1 MDLTPLVH
9 LYGMHSTQVTPSR
22 PSSLLPSSAPVLI
35 LDTLKPAEIP
45 LTPDPDGYPSQPAA
59 LHQDVPLSRAPRDPT
74 HSSYPDGD
82 QQLGGIRAETGSR
95 HCPSPDMDRGPSSV
109 SGVSLVVR
117 LYEPYG
123 LRGTAR
129 LSWNPKA
136 LPVQR
141 IVKCNLLEDEQ
152 ADGEV
157 PIEISKGFCLVE
169 YTPFQVLSLKLYV
182 QSKRI

>member
-1 MDLTPLVH
+1 MPLS
-9 LYGMHSTQVTPSR
+9 GAQVIPSR
-22 PSSLLPSSAPVLI
+22 PSSLLPASAPVLI

-45 LTPDPDGYPSQPAA
+45 LTPDGA
-59 LHQDVPLSRAPRDPT
+59 L
-74 HSSYPDGD
+74 D
-82 QQLGGIRAETGSR
+82 QQLAGGIRAESGSS
-95 HCPSPDMDRGPSSV
+95 HYPSPDIMNRCSSAA

-129 LSWNPKA
+129 LRWNPKA

-152 ADGEV
+152 VDGEV

-169 YTPFQVLSLKLYV
+169 YTPFQVLSFKLHV
-182 QSKRI
+182 GSKRI